1 MGSPAVAGGG
11 FRFSQISVGGTWYW
25 SVTAD
30 NILGAG
36 QLYYVRDIETPFG
49 KLTDGVD
56 VPLPGD
62 VVVSMAA
69 SMSQFQ
75 QQLAPLIALVA
86 GQSTTINVT
95 CTQGDPASQVGAINV
110 VNAGAFGSFMTASAT
125 PTVPWLSA
133 SPTTIQG
140 IGQNQQA
147 QFAMILDPT
156 TLQTASTP
164 YTGVI
169 NLQDNRSP
177 PTIIPITISVTV
189 LPQPIILPNT
199 ECLAFEWNLM
209 TAANNGSQQ
218 LIITNSGPA
227 TSVLGFTVAKVQNNS
242 PWLQFSPVSA
252 SGLASGQTA
261 IITFSVSGGGIPQM
275 PGEYFETI
283 LISSPNASNS
293 PVAIQVTLCVT
304 ECSPRNYPFAGY
316 HPDGYP
322 PFGEPKQPGACA
334 PGQDWIPGGDYR
346 GGPGEPYANGPGWVD
361 VAPGNAPPAPGAF
374 IPPPCQC
381 EPRCPPGPCQAQH
394 RKP

>member
-1 MGSPAVAGGG
+1 MGSTVASGG

-36 QLYYVRDIETPFG
+36 QLYYVRDIDTPFG

-56 VPLPGD
+56 VPIPGD
-62 VVVSMAA
+62 VVASMAS
-69 SMSQFQ
+69 SMLQFQ

-110 VNAGAFGSFMTASAT
+110 INAGAFGSFMTASAS

-133 SPTTIQG
+133 SPTTIPG

-147 QFAMILDPT
+147 QFSLILDPT
-156 TLQTASTP
+156 TLQTAAVP

-169 NLQDNRSP
+169 NLQDNRNP
-177 PTIIPITISVTV
+177 PTLIPITVNVTV

-199 ECLAFEWNLM
+199 TALCFQWDLM
-209 TAANNGSQQ
+209 TGANNGAQQ
-218 LIITNSGPA
+218 LIITNNGPA
-227 TSVLGFTVAKVQNNS
+227 TSILGFTVAKVQNNS
-242 PWLQFSPVSA
+242 PWLDFSPISA
-252 SGLASGQTA
+252 SGLGAGQTA

-293 PVAIQVTLCVT
+293 PVAIQVSLLVN
-304 ECSPRNYPFAGY
+304 ECGPDRDRHRPAGD
-316 HPDGYP
+316 HPGGYP
-322 PFGEPKQPGACA
+322 PFGEPKQPGVCA
-334 PGQDWIPGGDYR
+334 GEDWIPGGDYD
-346 GGPGEPYANGPGWVD
+346 GGPGQPYANGPGFQPT
-361 VAPGNAPPAPGAF
+361 PGAGWADPPAPGAF
-374 IPPPCQC
+374 IPPCQC
-381 EPRCPPGPCQAQH
+381 EPRCPPGPC
-394 RKP
+394 RNRR